1 MPRIEC
7 PVSNDD
13 FEEMVEVID
22 PLSHSNDHAIDIY
35 LQCISFVQS
44 RMSVKYFYEK
54 IVVQCVMQACEE
66 LTIPSC
72 AHSRAY
78 LEANNMHD

>member
-44 RMSVKYFYEK
+44 RMSV
-54 IVVQCVMQACEE
+54 
-66 LTIPSC
+66 
-72 AHSRAY
+72 
-78 LEANNMHD
+78 